1 VVGRLGV
8 GLDNIDLDACR
19 ARGIAVCPA
28 TGANE
33 SAVAEYVIAATL
45 ALLRGA
51 FSASPAM
58 IAGGWPREA
67 LIGREVAGR
76 TMGLVGFGAIAR
88 QVSSRC
94 SALGMNVAAYDP
106 YLPASDPAWQQ
117 ARRHERLPELLGVA
131 DVVSVH
137 VLLNET
143 TRRLIDASALAAM
156 RAGAVLINT
165 SRGGIVDERALAA
178 ALRAGKLGGA
188 ALDVFER
195 EPLAGEDAAVFA
207 GCPNLILTPHIAGVT
222 VESNIRVSMVT
233 ARSVRAALAKRAQ
246 RPGRP
251 RQAVAYQTSRGTTHR
266 GRAPNRWHRSAS
278 RPSRSAGEASGGKS
292 SWWMPPVTKQ
302 QSMPAPLAPRTSCST
317 ESPTAT
323 ISAGSSP
330 SSASRQA
337 P

>member
-1 VVGRLGV
+1 MAEIVVSGFMDERAVDELRADFDVRYDPQLAGRPEALSAAVANARGLIVRNRTQVRGELLAAAKHLEVVGCLGV

-131 DVVSVH
+131 DVVNVH

-207 GCPNLILTPHIAGVT
+207 GCPN
-222 VESNIRVSMVT
+222 
-233 ARSVRAALAKRAQ
+233 
-246 RPGRP
+246 
-251 RQAVAYQTSRGTTHR
+251 
-266 GRAPNRWHRSAS
+266 
-278 RPSRSAGEASGGKS
+278 
-292 SWWMPPVTKQ
+292 
-302 QSMPAPLAPRTSCST
+302 
-317 ESPTAT
+317 
-323 ISAGSSP
+323 
-330 SSASRQA
+330 
-337 P
+337 